1 MRARLAIPPLV
12 FFHQGGWDEI
22 LLFFGAPVSLFVILR
37 WLGLRKER
45 REQAKAGEP
54 RRRRELS

>member
-1 MRARLAIPPLV
+1 MRARLSLRPPV

-37 WLGLRKER
+37 WLGLRKEH
-45 REQAKAGEP
+45 REQAEAGERHP
-54 RRRRELS
+54 PQELP